1 MIVILVVIVAI
12 IILGALMKA
21 VDEIT
26 RKLGGGFTAILSEAI
41 MPIFIILLLIIGLGI
56 LYSLSY

>member
-1 MIVILVVIVAI
+1 MIAILVVIVAI

-26 RKLGGGFTAILSEAI
+26 RKLVGGFTAILS
-41 MPIFIILLLIIGLGI
+41 
-56 LYSLSY
+56 